1 MKRLLFLDIIKA
13 FGILV
18 VIFVHMQNFLSAV
31 VIPNFYLI
39 EGLKFLGLA
48 CFMFASGYAIHENN
62 RTLKDRGEILHFY
75 KKRILRI
82 YPLYIVALFVFF
94 ICFQVFGL
102 FPPIHYSIA
111 GWIANILCLQ
121 VLLSPAFLEPI
132 FTLWFIGFIII
143 MYAIYPLFS
152 DNRGTIKKRILIA
165 AGIFIGLLIIHE
177 ALNIIDYR
185 FFMYYFVFIL
195 GVVASAGS
203 HRFLFIERPFSD
215 HKRIAVPV
223 ITALAYASYCIYLF
237 HMPVFAVTNV
247 LIIGARLSGALQ
259 NAALIFLVIPALF
272 CMCYYIQRSYDRL
285 IKRLAEFRYSRQRT
299 CQ

>member
-18 VIFVHMQNFLSAV
+18 VIFVHMQNFLAAI
-31 VIPNFYLI
+31 VIPNFFLI

-62 RTLKDRGEILHFY
+62 RTLEGRGEIFHFY
-75 KKRILRI
+75 RKRILRI
-82 YPLYIVALFVFF
+82 YPLYLVALFVFF

-102 FPPIHYSIA
+102 FPPIHYDIA

-121 VLLSPAFLEPI
+121 VLLAPAFLEPI

-143 MYAIYPLFS
+143 MYAVYPLFS
-152 DNRGTIKKRILIA
+152 DNRGTIKKRILVA
-165 AGIFIGLLIIHE
+165 AGIFIALLIVHTT
-177 ALNIIDYR
+177 LNIIDYR
-185 FFMYYFVFIL
+185 FFMYYFIFIL

-203 HRFLFIERPFSD
+203 CRFSFIEQPFRD
-215 HKRIAVPV
+215 HKKFAVPV

-237 HMPVFAVTNV
+237 HMPVFSVTNIF
-247 LIIGARLSGALQ
+247 IIRAGLSGAFQ
-259 NAALIFLVIPALF
+259 NAVLIFIVIPALF

-285 IKRLAEFRYSRQRT
+285 IKRPE
-299 CQ
+299 